1 VITADANSL
10 VTAEVESF
18 ERAIPEIVK
27 WFPQHWEELG
37 IFKDRMPLV
46 PQFDEY
52 IARERQGRLFLVA
65 VRKDGKIVG
74 YYTAQV
80 SPHLHYAH
88 TLTAHMDMCYIPP
101 EHRNRGI
108 ALPLFRT
115 VERELRRRGVQMW
128 YSGCKIHNPLGM
140 PRLHELLG
148 FVPSDEYYAK
158 WLGD

>member
-1 VITADANSL
+1 VITAQI
-10 VTAEVESF
+10 ESF
-18 ERAIPEIVK
+18 EKALNELVEL
-27 WFPQHWEELG
+27 FPTHWEELG

-52 IARERQGRLFLVA
+52 ITREREGKLFLAA
-65 VRKDGKIVG
+65 VRKDGKLVG
-74 YYTAQV
+74 YYSVQV
-80 SPHLHYAH
+80 APGFHYAH
-88 TLTAHMDMCYIPP
+88 TLTAHMDIAYIAP
-101 EHRNRGI
+101 EHRNRGLAI
-108 ALPLFRT
+108 PLFRT
-115 VERELRRRGVQMW
+115 VERELRRRGVQVW